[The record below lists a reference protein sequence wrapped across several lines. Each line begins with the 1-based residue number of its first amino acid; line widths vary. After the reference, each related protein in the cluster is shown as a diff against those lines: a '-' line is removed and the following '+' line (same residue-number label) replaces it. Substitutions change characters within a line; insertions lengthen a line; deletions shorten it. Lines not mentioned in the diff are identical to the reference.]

1 MKFRAQLQLH
11 GKTATGLTVPAEVV
25 AGLGAGKRPAV
36 VVTLNRHTYR
46 STIASMGGQFLLPV
60 SAEQRELAGVAAG
73 DWVTV
78 TVELDQAPRTV
89 EVPADLAAA
98 LAKQKG
104 ARAAFDAAA
113 PSARKEFVRQVETAK
128 AAETRARR
136 IAAIVAKLSAPAA
149 GRKKA

>member
-11 GKTATGLTVPAEVV
+11 GKTATGLEVPAEVV
-25 AGLGAGKRPAV
+25 AGLGASKRPAV

-46 STIASMGGQFLLPV
+46 STIAPMGGKFLLPV
-60 SAEQRELAGVAAG
+60 SAEQREQAGVAAG
-73 DWVTV
+73 DWVAV
-78 TVELDQAPRTV
+78 TLELDQTPRTV

-136 IAAIVAKLSAPAA
+136 IAAIVAKLSTPKS
-149 GRKKA
+149 G